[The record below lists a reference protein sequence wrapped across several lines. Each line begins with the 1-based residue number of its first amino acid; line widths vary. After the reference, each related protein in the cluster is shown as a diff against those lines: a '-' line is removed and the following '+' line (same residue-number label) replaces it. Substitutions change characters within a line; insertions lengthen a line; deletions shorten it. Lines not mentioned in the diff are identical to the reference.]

1 MCITILSVG
10 SQGDIQ
16 PYLALAIGLK
26 NEGYN
31 VRFAANSNFAGLAAQ
46 YDLNFFPIQMD
57 SYEFVQNREAQSWL
71 ESDSILNLV
80 LNTNRVI
87 RPLLQRMLADVLE
100 ACRGSEVIIYHSY
113 ALPYVHYFG
122 KQLNIRCIPASIH
135 PMPTRA
141 HPTVLSNI
149 RRSPSK
155 SFNLLTHL
163 LVHQILWQVFLPVV
177 RKFWRGKAG
186 ISIITPYKQILKEKQ
201 PILCAYSPTVLP
213 RPADLPD
220 QIHITGYWFLEEPPN
235 WQPDPELTSFLN
247 SSQPPIYV
255 GFGSMGNPANNQDT
269 ANIVLK
275 ALAETGQRAVLA
287 AGWSGLGL
295 DRQLPS
301 TVFLLKSI
309 SHSWLFPQMSAIV
322 HHGGAGTTGTALR
335 AGIPSIVI
343 PHFGDQH
350 FWGRRV
356 AELGAGPEPIA
367 RKKLSAERLAQAI
380 YTATGDRAMKE
391 KAISIG
397 SQIRAENGIH
407 QAIQIIRQYINSP
420 YAVYATE
427 KK

>member
-16 PYLALAIGLK
+16 PYLALAVGLK

-31 VRFAANSNFAGLAAQ
+31 VRFAANSNFASLAAQ
-46 YDLNFFPIQMD
+46 YGLDFFPIQMD
-57 SYEFVQNREAQSWL
+57 SFEFVQNREAQSWL

-87 RPLLQRMLADVLE
+87 RPILEQILADVFD

-122 KQLNIRCIPASIH
+122 KQLNIRCIPASMH

-141 HPTVLSNI
+141 HPAVLSNI

-155 SFNLLTHL
+155 TFNLLTHL

-177 RKFWRGKAG
+177 RKFLRGKAG
-186 ISIITPYKQILKEKQ
+186 ISIITPYKQFLKEQQ
-201 PILCAYSPTVLP
+201 PVLCGYSPTVLP

-220 QIHITGYWFLEEPPN
+220 QIYITGYWFLEAPPN
-235 WQPDPELTSFLN
+235 WQPDPELITFLN
-247 SSQPPIYV
+247 SGQSPIYV

-295 DRQLPS
+295 GQQLPS

-309 SHSWLFPQMSAIV
+309 PHTWLLPQMAAIV
-322 HHGGAGTTGTALR
+322 HHGGGGTTGTALS
-335 AGIPSIVI
+335 AGIPNIVI

-356 AELGAGPEPIA
+356 AELGAGPEPIS

-380 YTATGDRAMKE
+380 YTATHDRAMQE
-391 KAISIG
+391 RAITIG
-397 SQIRAENGIH
+397 AQIRAEDGINR
-407 QAIQIIRQYINSP
+407 AIEVIRQHIG
-420 YAVYATE
+420 T
-427 KK
+427 